1 MNNEKLLRE
10 LKIAPEN
17 KEKIQQIQE
26 YMKDNRIQELFNVIN
41 INQTLL
47 GNPY

>member
-1 MNNEKLLRE
+1 MNTEKLLRE

-41 INQTLL
+41 INQIL
-47 GNPY
+47 